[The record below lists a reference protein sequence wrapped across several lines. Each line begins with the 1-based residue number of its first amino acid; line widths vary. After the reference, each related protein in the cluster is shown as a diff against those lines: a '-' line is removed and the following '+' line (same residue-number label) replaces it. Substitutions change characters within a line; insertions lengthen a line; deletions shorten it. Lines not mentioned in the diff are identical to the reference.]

1 MMAET
6 GMPEQIQRFIAGAG
20 NVLRPLVPKR
30 FRGDIPVV
38 PVVRLSGVIG
48 FSTPLKPGVTLASM
62 ARPLEKAFGMRNAR
76 AVALIINSPGGS
88 PVQSHLIYR
97 RIRALAEENKL
108 PVIAFVEDVGA
119 SGGYMVACAAQE
131 IVCDVSSIVGS
142 IGVVGGS
149 FGFPKLMERLG
160 IERRLYTAGE
170 HKASLDPFLPEDPD
184 DVERLKALQNEIHQ
198 GFIELVKESR
208 GGRLKGPE
216 KTLFSGEYWSGT
228 KAIELGL
235 ADAIGDLRST
245 LRARFGD
252 KVMTPLVAAE
262 RNLFGRARPGIG
274 LPGLFPGFDP
284 LSHGAEL
291 AGGIISALEARALWA
306 RYGL

>member
-20 NVLRPLVPKR
+20 AALRPLVPKR

-97 RIRALAEENKL
+97 RIRALAEEKKL

-131 IVCDVSSIVGS
+131 IICDVSSIVGS

-252 KVMTPLVAAE
+252 KVMTPPVTAE

-274 LPGLFPGFDP
+274 LPGMVAGFDP